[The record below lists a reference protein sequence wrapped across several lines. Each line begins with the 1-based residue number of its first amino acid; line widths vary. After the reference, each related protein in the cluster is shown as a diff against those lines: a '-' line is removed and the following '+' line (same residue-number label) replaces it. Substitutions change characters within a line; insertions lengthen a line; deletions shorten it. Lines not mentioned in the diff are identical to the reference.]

1 MISKPGNKTAASQW
15 PCPQSV
21 AHSYNT
27 RNLLICRSGANS
39 TSSAKLYQPF
49 LTTKICHSF
58 VSQTNCIDVHTISMK
73 HLISRVRW
81 CSQQPILCLRNMR
94 TSAVSGDRHALW
106 EVTISPAEETHVH
119 WEHLFPTHKTRRARD
134 ARRGS
139 SLWCVF
145 HHMRGLSVS
154 GMQGNKSQV
163 LTSCS
168 APWSRDAL
176 VAGSTLAIKKSLK
189 MSSIAL

>member
-15 PCPQSV
+15 PCPQSL

-58 VSQTNCIDVHTISMK
+58 VSQTNCIDVDTISMK
-73 HLISRVRW
+73 HLISTVRW

-94 TSAVSGDRHALW
+94 TSADSGDMHALW
-106 EVTISPAEETHVH
+106 EVTISPAEETHVY
-119 WEHLFPTHKTRRARD
+119 WEHLFPAHTKHVEPEMPGGA
-134 ARRGS
+134 AHSGVS
-139 SLWCVF
+139 STTWEDC
-145 HHMRGLSVS
+145 LSM
-154 GMQGNKSQV
+154 GCRETNHNKSWLPAQP
-163 LTSCS
+163 SG
-168 APWSRDAL
+168 ARMP
-176 VAGSTLAIKKSLK
+176 
-189 MSSIAL
+189 